1 MTVPREPYSNDE
13 AEPCVDAGR
22 VVAAGEPP
30 YPRSSMDNELRIE
43 LLVQKNSMPKN
54 PGVDFADLSLVRVG
68 RP

>member
-1 MTVPREPYSNDE
+1 M
-13 AEPCVDAGR
+13 
-22 VVAAGEPP
+22 AAGEPP